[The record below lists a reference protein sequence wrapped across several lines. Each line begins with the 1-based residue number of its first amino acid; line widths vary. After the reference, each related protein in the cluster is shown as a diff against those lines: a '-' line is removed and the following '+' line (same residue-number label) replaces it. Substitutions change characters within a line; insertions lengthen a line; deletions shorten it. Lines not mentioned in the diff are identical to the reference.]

1 MKNLILTMI
10 FLSFANAQSKILIN
24 EQDSEHTHSEH
35 TTSETME
42 MPSITSETVKAD
54 DLTLVFNNYFE
65 LKKILEEGDI
75 NLTSTKATELVKSLE
90 NVQMNELKM
99 DVHMVWMKVMKDLK
113 ADAKKIAKSKNKN
126 SQRKFFTSLSNN
138 MYSLIKIAKY
148 KEPVI

>member
-1 MKNLILTMI
+1 
-10 FLSFANAQSKILIN
+10 
-24 EQDSEHTHSEH
+24 
-35 TTSETME
+35 
-42 MPSITSETVKAD
+42 
-54 DLTLVFNNYFE
+54 
-65 LKKILEEGDI
+65 
-75 NLTSTKATELVKSLE
+75 VKSLE

>member
-42 MPSITSETVKAD
+42 MPSTTTETVKAD
-54 DLTLVFNNYFE
+54 DLTLVFDHYFE
-65 LKKILEEGDI
+65 VKKSLVEADR

-113 ADAKKIAKSKNKN
+113 ADAKKIAKSKNKKN
-126 SQRKFFTSLSNN
+126 YTPIKVFRDD
-138 MYSLIKIAKY
+138 LIK
-148 KEPVI
+148 